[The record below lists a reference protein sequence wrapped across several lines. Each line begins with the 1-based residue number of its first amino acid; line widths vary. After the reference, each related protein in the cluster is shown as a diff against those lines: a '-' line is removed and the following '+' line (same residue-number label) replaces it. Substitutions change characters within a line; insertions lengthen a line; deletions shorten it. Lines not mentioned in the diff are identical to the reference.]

1 MAGVSGVLMSAQT
14 GAGIPSAAANY
25 NMTALSAVILGGAAL
40 TGGKGTILGTFLGSM
55 VIAILQNGMNMM
67 SVGSYYQDIIIGL
80 VLIVAVSID
89 AIKGGSLK
97 RKI

>member
-1 MAGVSGVLMSAQT
+1 
-14 GAGIPSAAANY
+14 
-25 NMTALSAVILGGAAL
+25 MTALSAVILGGAAL

>member
-1 MAGVSGVLMSAQT
+1 
-14 GAGIPSAAANY
+14 
-25 NMTALSAVILGGAAL
+25 
-40 TGGKGTILGTFLGSM
+40 M

-67 SVGSYYQDIIIGL
+67 SAGSYYQDIIIGL

-89 AIKGGSLK
+89 AIKDGSLK